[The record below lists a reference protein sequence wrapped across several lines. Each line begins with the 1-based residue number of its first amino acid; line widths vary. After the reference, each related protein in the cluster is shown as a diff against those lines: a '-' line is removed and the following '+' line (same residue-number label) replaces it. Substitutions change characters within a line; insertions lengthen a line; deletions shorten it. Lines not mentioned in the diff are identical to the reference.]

1 MCKKNKLNFFEII
14 LSILSS
20 FIGIQSDKNRKR
32 DFANGNSTYFIIFGI
47 IITIIFIILLYF
59 LVKISLYLL

>member
-1 MCKKNKLNFFEII
+1 MCNKNKLNFFTII

-32 DFANGNSTYFIIFGI
+32 DFIYGKPYHFIVVGI
-47 IITIIFIILLYF
+47 IVTILFI
-59 LVKISLYLL
+59 ISLYSIVKIILYSI

>member
-1 MCKKNKLNFFEII
+1 MCNKNKLNFFTIV

-32 DFANGNSTYFIIFGI
+32 DFANGKPYHFIIVGI
-47 IITIIFIILLYF
+47 IVTILFIISLYS
-59 LVKISLYLL
+59 LVKIILYLL